1 MPDAAYVQQVSLA
14 YLRDSTAVAA
24 LDEELDRHW
33 SAIQSG
39 REAQDVQKLAAF
51 LAEMWDAATETNKV
65 AQVANIICR
74 HPIMDVLMED
84 AFSRHYPFAARFR
97 DVCRS
102 LEIPLAG
109 ASRTS
114 RPRRVLVTG
123 ASRGIGAGISLALAQ
138 RGLEVSICYR
148 EKRRRAI
155 RVASTIEALGQKCHL
170 IEGDLSHDDE
180 PEIVVRRALEH
191 GPIDAVV
198 LNASGGL
205 EAGKGLS
212 YALALNCF
220 AQIALVSALIPRC
233 DDGLAIIYVTSHGA
247 HFYPGNPVLPI
258 YERVAQSKQR
268 GEQTLRRMVSL
279 ASSRRPNLRVVS
291 GDIIEGTTTAML
303 LDRAVPGFVARRKRQ
318 VGRLPTISEFS
329 SMIAAA
335 TVEEM
340 KGIDVSTRYCGST
353 APYLI
358 PE

>member
-1 MPDAAYVQQVSLA
+1 MPDAAQTHQLSSCEWGEPA
-14 YLRDSTAVAA
+14 AVA
-24 LDEELDRHW
+24 LEKELDKHW
-33 SAIQSG
+33 STIRASRG
-39 REAQDVQKLAAF
+39 AQGVEKLASF
-51 LAEMWDAATETNKV
+51 LAEMWDAATETDKV
-65 AQVANIICR
+65 ERVASVVLR

-84 AFSRHYPFAARFR
+84 SFNTRFPLATKFR
-97 DVCRS
+97 DTFGGPERQFV
-102 LEIPLAG
+102 G
-109 ASRTS
+109 ATGRS

-138 RGLEVSICYR
+138 RGVAVSICYR
-148 EKRRRAI
+148 EKRRRALG
-155 RVASTIEALGQKCHL
+155 VAKTIEEIGHKCQL
-170 IEGDLSHDDE
+170 IESDLSSEGE
-180 PEIVVRRALEH
+180 PENVVRKALEH

-233 DDGLAIIYVTSHGA
+233 QDGVAIVYVTSHGA
-247 HFYPGNPVLPI
+247 HFYPGKPVLPI
-258 YERVAQSKQR
+258 YEKVAHSKQR

-279 ASSRRPNLRVVS
+279 ASSRRPNLRIVS

-303 LDRAVPGFVARRKRQ
+303 LDRAVPGFVARRKQQ
-318 VGRLPTISEFS
+318 VGRLPTVDEFS
-329 SMIAAA
+329 SMIAAVA
-335 TVEEM
+335 VEELT
-340 KGIDVSTRYCGST
+340 GIDISTRYCGST

>member
-1 MPDAAYVQQVSLA
+1 MPDTAYVQQASPA
-14 YLRDSTAVAA
+14 YLGDSAAVAA

-51 LAEMWDAATETNKV
+51 LAEMWDAATETSKV
-65 AQVANIICR
+65 AEVATVIRR

-84 AFSRHYPFAARFR
+84 TFNKRYPFAAKFR
-97 DVCRS
+97 DVCRG

-109 ASRTS
+109 ASRRS

-138 RGLEVSICYR
+138 RGLEVAICYR
-148 EKRRRAI
+148 EKRRRAAG
-155 RVASTIEALGQKCHL
+155 VASTIEALGQKCHL
-170 IEGDLSHDDE
+170 IEGDLSRDDE
-180 PEIVVRRALEH
+180 PEIVARKALDH
-191 GPIDAVV
+191 GPIDAIV

-247 HFYPGNPVLPI
+247 HFYPGKPVLPI
-258 YERVAQSKQR
+258 YEKVAHSKQR

-318 VGRLPTISEFS
+318 VGRLPTIGEFS

-340 KGIDVSTRYCGST
+340 KGIDISTRYCGST